1 MEMQLKPIRAQINK
15 WHDLLLLY
23 FLNEEEGDENQKGVN
38 VKLMI
43 YDLDHNET
51 LTNEETL
58 IRLKEE
64 EWRSIDCY
72 IEDYRSSW
80 DPNVYLRIMTYYE
93 FENDRNFTW
102 MICDETENEVI
113 KGNNWPDIHLFSF
126 YEFQE
131 IQEKE
136 SE

>member
-23 FLNEEEGDENQKGVN
+23 FLNEEDDDENQKGVN

-43 YDLDHNET
+43 YDLNHNET

-72 IEDYRSSW
+72 IKDYRSSW

-113 KGNNWPDIHLFSF
+113 KGNNWPSDHLFSY

-131 IQEKE
+131 L
-136 SE
+136 